1 MSLIHGSSFYFLPP
15 RVEVLIFLN
24 VLDLISWVLEGP
36 GPEKDRHPFLL
47 SQVLSYLL
55 TNLFLKR
62 ESLRFVKFV

>member
-24 VLDLISWVLEGP
+24 VFDLISWVLEGP